1 MVYVTR
7 VAAHINNTHVLLE
20 CCRDQDGLKNG
31 SDETL
36 QEKCVCTVDIL
47 VRQECMSTT
56 SGSCCLLAIIYLSL
70 LIALKRKTEN
80 NIKSQVCCKSYKGG
94 WGEACY
100 MWPSQPSPSI
110 VAQSFFFSQR
120 WHSLPTYTI
129 HQNSWRKG
137 LVLAHLVK
145 LSIF

>member
-1 MVYVTR
+1 MVYVTC
-7 VAAHINNTHVLLE
+7 VVDHINNTHVLLE

-80 NIKSQVCCKSYKGG
+80 DIKSQVCCKSYKGG
-94 WGEACY
+94 WVGEASY

-110 VAQSFFFSQR
+110 VTQFCFFFLR
-120 WHSLPTYTI
+120 DGI
-129 HQNSWRKG
+129 HYPHTQFT
-137 LVLAHLVK
+137 
-145 LSIF
+145 SILGGRV